1 MAWPLAFFDG
11 TISTTTL
18 ESLLHDWGYWVVF
31 GAMLLE
37 NAGLPLPGET
47 VTLLGGYAAGSGHL
61 DVFGVM
67 AAAAGGA
74 ILGDNLGYWVGRR
87 AGWGVVLRVGRLL
100 RRSPEQM
107 ESLRTSFLRHAGKS
121 VLIGRFV
128 AVLRVLAG
136 PLAGAVQMPYRR
148 FLLFNCLGAVL
159 WSGTM
164 VSLAWLGGRWIP
176 FDRMVGGVVQF
187 GLGALVLVVLLL
199 AIPSVISRFEE
210 RQLEDGAEETSP
222 LCDICAICL
231 SPWPA
236 APGDWRSCSACM
248 AWKRP
253 GSPWC
258 CCYPSAIHCGN
269 GGACGPCHEPAVAR
283 RTYRPKWR
291 QISQGTT
298 SARPIVSGAP

>member
-11 TISTTTL
+11 TISTTAL
-18 ESLLHDWGYWVVF
+18 ESLLQHWGYWVVF

-61 DVFGVM
+61 NVFGVM

-87 AGWGVVLRVGRLL
+87 AGWGLVLRVGRLL

-136 PLAGAVQMPYRR
+136 PLAGAVHMPYRR
-148 FLLFNCLGAVL
+148 FVVFNCLGAVL
-159 WSGTM
+159 WAGTM

-176 FDRMVGGVVQF
+176 FERMVGGVVQF
-187 GLGALVLVVLLL
+187 GLGALVLVVVLL
-199 AIPSVISRFEE
+199 AIPMLISRFEE
-210 RQLEDGAEETSP
+210 RQLDDGAEESP
-222 LCDICAICL
+222 
-231 SPWPA
+231 P
-236 APGDWRSCSACM
+236 
-248 AWKRP
+248 
-253 GSPWC
+253 
-258 CCYPSAIHCGN
+258 
-269 GGACGPCHEPAVAR
+269 
-283 RTYRPKWR
+283 
-291 QISQGTT
+291 
-298 SARPIVSGAP
+298 